1 MHTLWHMACSGLAM
15 KKALVL
21 ALAAV
26 AVSFGGE
33 SPSQASDHI
42 DGLKTAIDNAADLT
56 DLYTF
61 TSPENADK
69 LVLVMNVH
77 PIASRN
83 SRFSNAV
90 DYVFRIRPI
99 DDAKTLKPSADT
111 KREQTIVCSFSG
123 GIPFVDANQ
132 HATCA
137 FNLGGAPENLRF
149 ETRKGGFGAGGTGAQ
164 NGIRVFAG
172 VRSDS
177 WFLDLAKV
185 IKFNNGMT
193 VPKGPGANGLH
204 GQNVLS
210 IVVEIDKSRLAAP
223 LLAVAAQTIRK

>member
-1 MHTLWHMACSGLAM
+1 M

-21 ALAAV
+21 ALAAL

-33 SPSQASDHI
+33 APSHASDHI
-42 DGLKTAIDNAADLT
+42 DGLKTGIDNAADLS

-69 LVLVMNVH
+69 LVMVMNVH
-77 PIASRN
+77 PIASKR

-99 DDAKTLKPSADT
+99 DDAKSLKPSADAS
-111 KREQTIVCSFSG
+111 REQTITCSFAG
-123 GIPFVDANQ
+123 GLPLVDANQ
-132 HATCA
+132 HATCV
-137 FNLGGAPENLRF
+137 FNLGKKA
-149 ETRKGGFGAGGTGAQ
+149 ETMHFDTRSSDFGAGGSGTQ

-172 VRSDS
+172 ARSDT
-177 WFLDLAKV
+177 WFLDLGKT
-185 IKFNNGMT
+185 IKWNNST
-193 VPKGPGANGLH
+193 KVPKGPGTNGLH

-210 IVVEIDKSRLAAP
+210 IVVEIDKARLAGP
-223 LLAVAAQTIRK
+223 LLAVTAQTVRK